1 MERIAITG
9 ATSMIGAALVREA
22 LAKGTEVFAL
32 VRKDTPKLSRLP
44 LEAEGLHLVPFDL
57 TDAGSI
63 ETLSEKIPACDVFY
77 HLAWGHTGSARNAS
91 VLLQAENVATCL
103 AVLDAAANAGCLAF
117 VGAGSQAEYG
127 PKDLP
132 VISPDTKTD
141 PATPYGAAKL
151 AACHLSRMLAKE
163 KGIRWVWPRIFSVY
177 GIYDKP
183 SSMVASSLEKM
194 LRGEPT
200 HFSPARH
207 RWDYL
212 FSEDAGRA
220 YYAIGESGRDGSI
233 YCVGSGESRPLLTF
247 LEEMAEAAGVPLT
260 GVGDIPYKD
269 GQQPRN
275 LAADITSLTADT
287 GFVPEVP
294 FKEGIRRTAEYI
306 NSLIDK

>member
-22 LAKGTEVFAL
+22 LSKGTEVFAL

-44 LEAEGLHLVPFDL
+44 LEAEGLHLVSFDL
-57 TDAGSI
+57 TDQASI
-63 ETLSEKIPACDVFY
+63 EALSTNIPPCDVFY

-91 VLLQAENVATCL
+91 VRLQADNVQTCL
-103 AVLDAAANAGCLAF
+103 DVLEAAANAGCAAF

-163 KGIRWVWPRIFSVY
+163 KGIRWVWPRIFSTY

-183 SSMVASSLEKM
+183 TSMVASSLEKM

-200 HFSPARH
+200 HFSPAKH

-220 YYAIGESGRDGSI
+220 YYAMGE
-233 YCVGSGESRPLLTF
+233 
-247 LEEMAEAAGVPLT
+247 
-260 GVGDIPYKD
+260 
-269 GQQPRN
+269 
-275 LAADITSLTADT
+275 
-287 GFVPEVP
+287 
-294 FKEGIRRTAEYI
+294 
-306 NSLIDK
+306 